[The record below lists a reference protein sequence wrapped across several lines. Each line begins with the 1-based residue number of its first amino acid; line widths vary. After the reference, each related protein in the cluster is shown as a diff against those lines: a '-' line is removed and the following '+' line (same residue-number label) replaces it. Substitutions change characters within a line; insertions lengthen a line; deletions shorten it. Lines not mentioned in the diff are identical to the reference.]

1 MSVSSAILNEVESK
15 VPKVVDARM
24 HGIIDYIH
32 AAFFLS
38 LAWAWR
44 KSEPRAALASLLT
57 GGYILG
63 GALMTDYP
71 LGAAKIIPFEVH
83 GRLDAAFA
91 GASFAVPKA
100 FGFEGTTAARVFQG
114 NGVAESTV
122 VAMTDWDSERARG
135 EEKEGAMGRLAA

>member
-15 VPKVVDARM
+15 VPKVVDARV

-38 LAWAWR
+38 MAWVWR
-44 KSEPRAALASLLT
+44 KSEPRAALASAIT

-71 LGAAKIIPFEVH
+71 LGAAKIIPFEMH

-91 GASFAVPKA
+91 GASFLVPKA
-100 FGFEGTTAARVFQG
+100 FGFEGTTAAIVFQG
-114 NGVAESTV
+114 NGVAESAV
-122 VAMTDWDSERARG
+122 VAMTDWDSDRARA
-135 EEKEGAMGRLAA
+135 EEKEGPLGLAAD